1 MFDSGRRPPEA
12 RPASAGSGWLE
23 RLRVLSREP
32 SIRGMAGVLV
42 LKASMMVFNFALIAL
57 AVNVLKEVEF
67 GVFSILFSAVGL
79 TGIVATLGQQILL
92 MRSWNEYSAD
102 NDPATMKG
110 ALRFSALLWLAGT
123 MVTACGFYFWAD
135 MSYGASLARAATV
148 YLVLYA
154 AIQTTAHLLR
164 ASKGVGVGDGFGNLL
179 PVLPAIGYLAYD
191 LASQATADVSTVL
204 YLLAGGTAVGVVLH
218 AVVFLRHVS
227 TRFPGI
233 WGVAARGD
241 ARTWTGRSMRLWLS
255 TGLEAANQYLDVLI
269 MGLLTTPAIAGGYFV
284 TTRFANIFAS
294 ASDGVHLFASRHVPD
309 LYYRR
314 EYESLSRLLN
324 LMAVMLLSM
333 IALGVVAIIVG
344 GKLALGFISPDY
356 VQYYPALIVLCLG
369 TAAAAAAQPCAPIL
383 MLTGHEGRYLG
394 IIASSV
400 ALRAVG
406 FFLLVPLF
414 GIMGA
419 VSASALSFVLLALAL
434 SYSTQRLAGFDGSV
448 LRLLK
453 WGGSPAQPAAAE

>member
-1 MFDSGRRPPEA
+1 MFPSDRFA
-12 RPASAGSGWLE
+12 AGGGWRAKLVA
-23 RLRVLSREP
+23 LAREP
-32 SIRGMAGVLV
+32 SVRGMAGVLV

-57 AVNVLKEVEF
+57 AANVLQEVEF
-67 GVFSILFSAVGL
+67 GIYSILFSAVGL
-79 TGIVATLGQQILL
+79 VGIVATVGQQILL
-92 MRSWNEYSAD
+92 MRSWNEYSAAD
-102 NDPATMKG
+102 DPATLKG

-123 MVTACGFYFWAD
+123 MAAACAFYFWAD
-135 MSYGASLARAATV
+135 ASYGASLARAATV

-164 ASKGVGVGDGFGNLL
+164 ASKGVGAGDGFGNLL
-179 PVLPAIGYLAYD
+179 PVLPAIAYLAYD
-191 LASQATADVSTVL
+191 LATHAAADVSTVL
-204 YLLAGGTAVGVVLH
+204 YLLAGGSAVGIVLH
-218 AVVFLRHVS
+218 AIVFLRRIT

-233 WGVAARGD
+233 AGIKPQAD
-241 ARTWTGRSMRLWLS
+241 AGTWTARSMRLWFS

-269 MGLLTTPAIAGGYFV
+269 MGVLTTPAIAGGYFV

-309 LYYRR
+309 LYYRG

-324 LMAVMLLSM
+324 LMAVMLLGM
-333 IALGVVAIIVG
+333 IAMGILAIVVG

-356 VQYYPALIVLCLG
+356 VEYYPALIVLCLG

-394 IIASSV
+394 IIAGSV
-400 ALRAVG
+400 ALRATG
-406 FFLLVPLF
+406 FFVLVPLF

-419 VSASALSFVLLALAL
+419 VSASAVSFVLLALAL

-453 WGGSPAQPAAAE
+453 RGDSAAVPVAAE

>member
-1 MFDSGRRPPEA
+1 MSGNGDHMPADA
-12 RPASAGSGWLE
+12 RAAARAGWLG
-23 RLRVLSREP
+23 RLKALAREP
-32 SIRGMAGVLV
+32 SVRGMAGVLV
-42 LKASMMVFNFALIAL
+42 LKASMMVFNFALITL
-57 AVNVLKEVEF
+57 AVNVLQEVEF
-67 GVFSILFSAVGL
+67 GVYSILFSAVGL
-79 TGIVATLGQQILL
+79 IGIVATVGQQILL
-92 MRSWNEYSAD
+92 MRSWNEFSAED
-102 NDPATMKG
+102 DPATMKG

-123 MVTACGFYFWAD
+123 MAAACGFYFWAD
-135 MSYGASLARAATV
+135 ISFGATLARAATV

-179 PVLPAIGYLAYD
+179 PVLPAIAYLAYD
-191 LASQATADVSTVL
+191 LATHAAADVSTVL
-204 YLLAGGTAVGVVLH
+204 YLLAGGSAVGLVLH
-218 AVVFLRHVS
+218 AAVFLRRLS
-227 TRFPGI
+227 TRFPGFWSI
-233 WGVAARGD
+233 QAKADPRV
-241 ARTWTGRSMRLWLS
+241 WTGRSMRLWFS
-255 TGLEAANQYLDVLI
+255 TGLEAANQFLDVLI
-269 MGLLTTPAIAGGYFV
+269 IGLLTTPTIAGGYFV

-324 LMAVMLLSM
+324 LIAVMLLSM
-333 IALGVVAIIVG
+333 IAVGIVAIIVA
-344 GKLALGFISPDY
+344 GKWALGFISPDY
-356 VQYYPALIVLCLG
+356 IEYYPALVVLCLG

-394 IIASSV
+394 IIAGSV
-400 ALRAVG
+400 ALRAAG

-448 LRLLK
+448 LRLLN
-453 WGGSPAQPAAAE
+453 WGKGAAHPVAAE